1 MCKIMSQ
8 PEYLITHIY
17 YQRFREHTYKYVYF
31 MVIQLKLEAENVL
44 VCFVFHGICRVL
56 NNQKRDQ
63 VDMSK
68 HDFSALS

>member
-44 VCFVFHGICRVL
+44 VFVLFFMEYVE
-56 NNQKRDQ
+56 
-63 VDMSK
+63 S
-68 HDFSALS
+68 